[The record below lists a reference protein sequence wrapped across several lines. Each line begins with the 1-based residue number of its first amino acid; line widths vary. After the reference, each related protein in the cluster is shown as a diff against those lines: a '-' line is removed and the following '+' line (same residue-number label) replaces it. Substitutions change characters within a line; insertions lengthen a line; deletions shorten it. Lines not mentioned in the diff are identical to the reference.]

1 MTVPREK
8 PISTCRT
15 PLFGLVAPQ
24 LGWVP
29 PLRFLLRRRRI
40 LRLLSPISTGRLV
53 EVGCGAGA
61 LLVEFDAAGFEVVG
75 VESSPRALMVARR
88 LAMAAGG
95 KQQLLAE
102 PGTDWQHSF
111 DLLCAFDVLEHI
123 ENDSAALDEWI
134 SWLRPGGK
142 VCLSVPAHQ
151 HRWSEGDEWAGHYRR
166 YSRGDLERMLGARGF
181 RILHLECYG
190 FPLANL
196 TEFVGKRTYRKLL
209 EHRSTD
215 ETREQASAGSG
226 VDHRSSMKMFR
237 WLDTFPGRLALRACF
252 LSQAMFS
259 RTDLGSGFLVLAEKQ

>member
-134 SWLRPGGK
+134 SWLRPGGRCASR
-142 VCLSVPAHQ
+142 CLPTNTGGAKAMSGQGITDATVGVI
-151 HRWSEGDEWAGHYRR
+151 WSECLVPGDSESFTW
-166 YSRGDLERMLGARGF
+166 SVTDS
-181 RILHLECYG
+181 
-190 FPLANL
+190 PLP
-196 TEFVGKRTYRKLL
+196 T
-209 EHRSTD
+209 
-215 ETREQASAGSG
+215 
-226 VDHRSSMKMFR
+226 
-237 WLDTFPGRLALRACF
+237 
-252 LSQAMFS
+252 
-259 RTDLGSGFLVLAEKQ
+259 